1 MYFPGAEQHCGHQ
14 GHRQEEPR
22 QVTEPA
28 REGNQ
33 NFKGN
38 WFKETTVCV
47 TGREDQQRTEEG
59 KWLVIEMHE
68 SKNNTRSLFLMI

>member
-38 WFKETTVCV
+38 WFKETTVSV
-47 TGREDQQRTEEG
+47 SGTADQQRTE
-59 KWLVIEMHE
+59 
-68 SKNNTRSLFLMI
+68 